1 MLMSLRDLLNLSL
14 KSLKQNKKNYI
25 LFIDPSIFFANN
37 FYFFEKNITWVMLF
51 MFILIIRTF
60 ILYFVVIF
68 IMRIM
73 GKRQIGQFEPY
84 EFAITLM
91 ISEIA
96 TLPMQDT
103 RIPILH
109 GVISIITLGF
119 LQTVL
124 AIIQLKFKIFRYILN
139 GRPSVVIRD
148 GEIDI
153 KELRKLRFNIN
164 DLLEEIRLMGYLNVD
179 DIQIAILETSGQ
191 LSVFPKFSKTA
202 LEKEDLKIKG
212 TEENIP
218 IVLIMDRKICHEN
231 LKFMNKDVDW
241 LLSKLHERNVATP
254 KEVFLAIMNS
264 SGNLYIQM
272 IENGR

>member
-1 MLMSLRDLLNLSL
+1 
-14 KSLKQNKKNYI
+14 
-25 LFIDPSIFFANN
+25 
-37 FYFFEKNITWVMLF
+37 

-60 ILYFVVIF
+60 LLYFVVIF
-68 IMRIM
+68 VMRLM

-109 GVISIITLGF
+109 GVMSIFTLGF
-119 LQTVL
+119 LQTIL
-124 AIIQLKFKIFRYILN
+124 ALVQLKFTPFRHLLN
-139 GRPSVVIRD
+139 GRPSIVIRN

-153 KELRKLRFNIN
+153 KELKKLRFSIN
-164 DLLEEIRLMGYLNVD
+164 DLVEEIRLMGYLNVD

-191 LSVFPKFSKTA
+191 LSVFPKSSKTA
-202 LEKEDLKIKG
+202 IVREDLKLKNA
-212 TEENIP
+212 EENIP
-218 IVLIMDRKICHEN
+218 IILILDRKICHES
-231 LKFMNKDVDW
+231 LKFLNKDVNW
-241 LLSKLHERNVATP
+241 LLNKLYERNIATS

-272 IENGR
+272 NKK

>member
-1 MLMSLRDLLNLSL
+1 
-14 KSLKQNKKNYI
+14 
-25 LFIDPSIFFANN
+25 
-37 FYFFEKNITWVMLF
+37 

-60 ILYFVVIF
+60 LLYFVVIF
-68 IMRIM
+68 VMRIM

-109 GVISIITLGF
+109 GVMSIITLGF
-119 LQTVL
+119 LQTML
-124 AIIQLKFKIFRYILN
+124 ALMQLKFRIFRHILN
-139 GRPSVVIRD
+139 GKPSIVIRN

-153 KELRKLRFNIN
+153 KELKQLRFNIN
-164 DLLEEIRLMGYLNVD
+164 DLMEEIRLMGYLNID

-191 LSVFPKFSKTA
+191 LSVFPKFSKA
-202 LEKEDLKIKG
+202 AVEKRDLKIKG

-218 IVLIMDRKICHEN
+218 ITLIMDRKICYES
-231 LKFMNKDVDW
+231 LEFLNKDANW
-241 LLSKLHERNVATP
+241 LLNKLHERNITTP

-272 IENGR
+272 IKK